1 MCCTIQVDEI
11 SISELYGKL
20 IRVVIQC
27 SVAGDD
33 IQSMCLAFKLQ
44 GLQEGE
50 VTLISKSNHK
60 YSCYVQRC

>member
-1 MCCTIQVDEI
+1 MCCIIQVDEV

-27 SVAGDD
+27 SVAGAD

-50 VTLISKSNHK
+50 LTPNFNKNAV
-60 YSCYVQRC
+60 YD